1 MQISR
6 LCGPLLKNRYLNL
19 LIMPT
24 DTTNQIPA
32 QHQEKQ
38 PGIEEEMVPQP
49 DFEGESI
56 RKKLSNKI
64 ALITG
69 GDSGIGRAVA
79 LAFAEEGANVAI
91 AYLDEYEDAEKTLRL
106 IEEKGAK
113 GILIPGD
120 VSDRKHCFYVVQQTI
135 RVFGKLDIV
144 VNNAAQQYPQDVL
157 EDITEEQLLKTFST
171 NIFSYFYITQ
181 AALPH
186 LKEGSCIINSSS
198 VTAYRGS
205 HHLIDYASTKGAIV
219 SFTRSL
225 SANLAKKG
233 IRVNGVAPGPIWTPL
248 IPASFSEDKVEEF
261 GEDVPLGRPGEP
273 KEVAPCYVFLASD
286 DSSYMTGQ
294 FLHPNGGE
302 IVNT

>member
-1 MQISR
+1 
-6 LCGPLLKNRYLNL
+6 
-19 LIMPT
+19 MPAE
-24 DTTNQIPA
+24 TTNQIPA
-32 QHQEKQ
+32 QHQDTQ
-38 PGIEEEMVPQP
+38 PGIEEEMTPQP
-49 DFEGESI
+49 DFERQLS
-56 RKKLSNKI
+56 RKKLRAKV

-91 AYLDEYEDAEKTLRL
+91 AYLNEYEDAEKTLRL

-120 VSDRKHCFYVVQQTI
+120 VSNREHCFYAVQQTV

-144 VNNAAQQYPQDVL
+144 VNNAAQQYPQDNL

-171 NIFSYFYITQ
+171 NIFSYFYIAQ

-248 IPASFSEDKVEEF
+248 IPASFSEDKVDEF

-273 KEVAPCYVFLASD
+273 KEVAPCYVFLASED
-286 DSSYMTGQ
+286 ASYMTGQ

>member
-1 MQISR
+1 MR
-6 LCGPLLKNRYLNL
+6 LETGSN
-19 LIMPT
+19 
-24 DTTNQIPA
+24 IPP
-32 QHQEKQ
+32 QHQDEQ
-38 PGIEEEMVPQP
+38 PGIEEKMVPQP
-49 DFEGESI
+49 EFERQS
-56 RKKLSNKI
+56 RRSKLRNKV

-106 IEEKGAK
+106 IEEKGAR

-120 VSDRKHCFYVVQQTI
+120 VSDKKHCDYAVQQTV

-144 VNNAAQQYPQDVL
+144 VNNAAQQYPQDNL
-157 EDITEEQLLKTFST
+157 ENITEEQLLKTFST

-205 HHLIDYASTKGAIV
+205 HHLIDYAATKGAIV

-225 SANLAKKG
+225 SANLAKRG

-248 IPASFSEDKVEEF
+248 IPASFSEGKVEEF

-273 KEVAPCYVFLASD
+273 KEVAPCYVFLVSE

>member
-1 MQISR
+1 MSTESE
-6 LCGPLLKNRYLNL
+6 NH
-19 LIMPT
+19 
-24 DTTNQIPA
+24 IPP
-32 QHQEKQ
+32 QQQQEQ
-38 PGIEEEMVPQP
+38 PGVEEEMRPQP
-49 DFEGESI
+49 DYEP
-56 RKKLSNKI
+56 RRALKKLEKKV

-79 LAFAEEGANVAI
+79 LAFAEEGANI
-91 AYLDEYEDAEKTLRL
+91 SISYLEEYEDAEQTLRL
-106 IEEKGAK
+106 VEEHGAK

-120 VSDRKHCFYVVQQTI
+120 VSDKGHCQYVVAQTI

-144 VNNAAQQYPQDVL
+144 VNNAAQQYPQDSL
-157 EDITEEQLLKTFST
+157 ENISEEQLRRTFET
-171 NIFSYFYITQ
+171 NIYSYFFITQ

-186 LKEGSCIINSSS
+186 LKKGSSIINSSS

-205 HHLIDYASTKGAIV
+205 HHLIDYAATKGAIV
-219 SFTRSL
+219 AFTRSL
-225 SANLAKKG
+225 SSNLAKKG

-248 IPASFSEDKVEEF
+248 IPASFAEDKVDEF
-261 GEDVPLGRPGEP
+261 GENVPMGRPGEP
-273 KEVAPCYVFLASD
+273 REAASCYLFLAAE